1 MNEEKALE
9 LYNFSVKENYDLG
22 DFENFKLVLL
32 NKDRGVEL
40 HSFFENEGYDVGSV
54 NDFVLINNDPLK
66 KKEESILPSQES
78 NVELASGLEEN
89 TTVSSDTSPTSIADI
104 PAYQPDIQQPIA
116 SDTTAMFNTDT
127 NQPEVDSNKEDSYTG
142 VLDDNGNPLD
152 PQDYNLFTEKA
163 DTFEETV
170 DKSVTPEMISSVEEV
185 VVPEMNYKFNR
196 YGFEFTQ
203 KDITGD
209 EMLVKSANGK
219 ELKVELDAL
228 FFAGDYSEE
237 LKSFLRENKEESER
251 LHKILN
257 KDIKDE
263 NVFQNKKQ
271 IDNTLKI
278 FNYETENFEK
288 EVTDYKNVQK
298 KLDITYE
305 ENFKGLSDEELNSP
319 ELKEKLEKYNLLVSQ
334 HSEIQKG
341 LVEKNKEFTAKGKR
355 IDRLAGEYFEMQS
368 EQGSW
373 GEGVINS
380 ALDGVSGIASG
391 VLDAVID
398 ASTLGSF
405 KKEDIIKEARAQGT
419 VPKELQ
425 GDGIL
430 ENLSE
435 EDLIE
440 ALGGSTFNWF
450 TSIAKKGIIKL
461 ASMTNNPAAIV
472 ASAHMLSKKKDG
484 EIEPETSYDKAAS
497 AVRDRARKDIK
508 FGEDKYR
515 NPYSQEAFDFDNEL
529 GLVDA
534 SRKGTRDVLGFES
547 TTEAWT
553 ESNKEG
559 FWGGAFLGL
568 AESIPA
574 MIGGKGPVGW
584 ATRTAQMYAQVS
596 DGVSKEMGSNAF
608 FDDITETEKAMV
620 KMPIG
625 IAVGVLESIGFSNI
639 MKQTGLVN
647 SLVGR
652 ALSKVVSKDMSKSF
666 ATKNFAEFIRQDVEN
681 MIAKGLLTISAAGL
695 AEFETGALQEIAEV
709 GIKDIYNAAKD
720 SKIFD
725 TPDTWNQ
732 WVGQVLKAGAQE
744 AVGGFVMG
752 SPGAVST
759 SMSGLSAQKLDN
771 SVFEMFEKVSG
782 DPTYFNMYVS
792 KLKQRILNPE
802 SDTDLASAKKELD
815 DVNQLR
821 GLLPKIPVHYTTDQK
836 KVALQLL
843 MQKHSLENEIGV
855 EDKTLSKAKQ
865 ELLDKVNDKLAS
877 IENDVVNENNKNNVD
892 ATLIQDFNEG
902 DVEVESKEERSN
914 NVTPEEAADIETFFE
929 GDVSEANESGNEVSN
944 PNLTINRSESS
955 NLNGRQKAAQNTI
968 IKIANFGA
976 KSISK
981 ILPNVRIVLHENN
994 DDFLKFSKNGEGRA
1008 EYNPSNNV
1016 IHINLSSATKTT
1028 VPHEIFHAIIIDKI
1042 KSDPAIQKATE
1053 KMMVSVRK
1061 TLSKDSDLA
1070 IAIDKFA
1077 ESYSDG
1083 IQNEERL
1090 AELIGILSSSAGRE
1104 LSKPTKNAIVR
1115 WVTEIAKKFGINL
1128 GTNFGKNDSDVIDLL
1143 NTIARKTRKGEVIE
1157 ESDVKS
1163 LKPEEKIEEST
1174 PIEEE
1179 QEALDNLPEDTDNK
1193 RDTSKEIEEGL
1204 SSMGKGFIQAANE
1217 RAAKLL
1223 QKNGK
1228 LSYNKKESAEAAR
1241 NNPHYNTI
1249 ENSQGGVDVI
1259 GIYLEETDTWVGTP
1273 SKDLIKKDTEK
1284 SKERVEINVGD
1295 KFNYSFGIARDGIAE
1310 VVGEV
1315 DSENVTVRFANGVE
1329 MLQKKSLLIQYLNNE
1344 TYDVFTE
1351 ITALK
1356 PSPRQQRLAPNG
1368 KVSNLNEVQYNLV
1381 RTPEFKKWFGDWE
1394 INPKE
1399 SSKVLDKNGEPL
1411 VVYHGSNATDIDVF
1425 DRSESKRISSE
1436 VKEFGTFF
1444 STNEFLSEKY
1454 AKAEKTDKYKAELH
1468 DRIIKLKKLKE
1479 ESRSNDRFNEY
1490 AEAEKELTEELESGN
1505 GKVYP
1510 LFLNIRNIKT
1520 FDAKFDN
1527 NIEAWDNLKVK
1538 ADYKVAE
1545 NRQAM
1550 EFLKFGDFGVKRVDG
1565 IKAENILDYNVK
1577 FLDSDGKRYRPLFLD
1592 KKHKESKQYQDA
1604 IKEFGADVYLMFDD
1618 QSENIKLADGSNKT
1632 FNPTSPSIRQQMS
1645 LETISRYHNLNVDG
1659 FFPDRAD
1666 IPKIRKAVES
1676 LGYGLKKSKT
1686 DEYGRGGNYFI
1697 VNSKGAKVNPLKS
1710 KVRQQKAITDIVKE
1724 GRENNFKDPQ
1734 IRDFLVRVK
1743 KFSAKEVDRIMKV
1756 NIDLLQLMPKSF
1768 GNIEGGAKAG
1778 VKLFKKINDFRAK
1791 LTKKNNELKEDD
1803 RISEQEIIDQTIEFL
1818 EKQPEYINESDTYT
1832 QGSKKKGTKVTK
1844 RNKQMSSQQA
1854 SMVIDIQSSIGIRP
1868 TQQMA
1873 ARLRE
1878 ARIAL
1883 SQRTKGRRDL
1893 NKIKIEVRNFIR
1905 KSLPKSIYGTPKVVK
1920 LINLVTDSNK
1930 DNINNILDQ
1939 VAKFVIEH
1947 NIENLEAKLD
1957 KILSGK
1963 LQANQSGRK
1972 KGNRVDNATRKR
1984 IKKIKKE
1991 IDKYKEIK
1999 ENSDTYADEILEI
2012 NEKLNLEFNELQKN
2026 AVQTEETLN
2035 RMVDIQLIMEY
2046 NNSLLMDNND
2056 SNKVTELDSIVST
2069 LQEIIDY
2076 GRSALKEEM
2085 REAHAEYLRQFALGY
2100 YTITGNKIDT
2110 SNKEEMEKA
2119 LANEKYDRDNDAQRK
2134 KLKGKIVSF
2143 ASKIYTNTLDGVF
2156 GTAEALDGLM
2166 SKIDMLPGEMFG
2178 GNLQEMFTEKIDEST
2193 RVFKGR
2199 KMLVEGSIQN
2209 KLIELYGKRWAK
2221 RSRENRVKKPT
2232 GIYKNDKAK
2241 TDGRDLILSQNQMAY
2256 LYNQYKDPANR
2267 GSFETKY
2274 GVEYKRVMEEIEA
2287 KIDPNVKE
2295 LADWQVNEFYPSLY
2309 SHYNE
2314 AYKKIYRTDMP
2325 WNQFYAGMI
2334 YREGIEKEPINML
2347 ANESIQNTSV
2357 GASSTKFRVNNNL
2370 EISDKDMVDV
2380 MASYV
2385 NEMEYFAAYS
2395 ESVRDMNKLFTN
2407 KYIASAIT
2415 NIHGKIT
2422 YNLIQDMIQKI
2433 AAKGTPNSL
2442 GDNIVNKMNDVFII
2456 SRLAL
2461 SPVVMIKQLTSFI
2474 TYANDIG
2481 FGNYIKYAAKN
2492 KAQQVKIWKEV
2503 RDNSVYLQDRGNDSI
2518 LRTIETYS
2526 EETMKKFIPEPA
2538 KDFVVNFMMWTTKFG
2553 DKTAIMVGG
2562 LPNYSFYKA
2571 KAIKNG
2577 ATEQEAIQIAIRKF
2591 ERDTKRT
2598 QQSSDL
2604 QDKDRSQNK
2613 NAVYRALNMFMTTPK
2628 QYLRKEVQSVRNISR
2643 KLRGKGGKGT
2653 YLENIRT
2660 LVMYHVVMPVFFQY
2674 VSLGLPGLL
2683 RDFRDDD
2690 DDDLLRAAIIGN
2702 LNALFILGEVV
2713 ATIGDYMTNKPWAG
2727 SSVKAVG
2734 MIQIVNSIVLKA
2746 NKARNVKDPEKK
2758 AKYMKDVYLD
2768 LVTGLGI
2775 PAPTINKF
2783 VENYGAIGSDGD
2795 IGKDIL
2801 RILNYSKYQQ
2811 EGSGKS
2817 KKKKKTKT
2825 ISEINNEYR
2834 KEEAKNN
2841 KAKSKI
2847 INGSFSSDKGFSNEG
2862 YSGGGF

>member
-9 LYNFSVKENYDLG
+9 LYNFFVKENYDLG

-89 TTVSSDTSPTSIADI
+89 TTGSSDTSPTSIADI

-116 SDTTAMFNTDT
+116 SDTTAMFNTDN

-142 VLDDNGNPLD
+142 ALDDNGNPLD

-203 KDITGD
+203 EDITGD

-237 LKSFLRENKEESER
+237 LKSFLRDNKEESER

-288 EVTDYKNVQK
+288 EVTDYQNVQK
-298 KLDITYE
+298 KLDITYK
-305 ENFKGLSDEELNSP
+305 ENFKGLSSEELNSP
-319 ELKEKLEKYNLLVSQ
+319 ELKEKLEKYNLLINKQ
-334 HSEIQKG
+334 SEIQKG

-368 EQGSW
+368 EQGSLLS
-373 GEGVINS
+373 GMFNS
-380 ALDGVSGIASG
+380 ALDGVSSRAAGF
-391 VLDAVID
+391 LDTFTDVT
-398 ASTLGSF
+398 TLGTF
-405 KKEDIIKEARAQGT
+405 PKEDIIKEARAQGI
-419 VPKELQ
+419 VPEEFQ
-425 GDGIL
+425 GDGVL
-430 ENLSE
+430 ENLSQE
-435 EDLIE
+435 ELE
-440 ALGGSTFNWF
+440 KALGGSTFNWF
-450 TSIAKKGIIKL
+450 TEGAHRLFGKDEAEGYRFIDSETGKEFTNVKKEVK
-461 ASMTNNPAAIV
+461 
-472 ASAHMLSKKKDG
+472 
-484 EIEPETSYDKAAS
+484 EETAYDKAAS
-497 AVRDRARKDIK
+497 SVRDRYRKDVK

-515 NPYSQEAFDFDNEL
+515 NIYSQEAFDFDNEL
-529 GLVDA
+529 GTVDA
-534 SRKGTRDVLGFES
+534 TRKGTRAVLGIES

-553 ESNKEG
+553 ESTKEG
-559 FWGGAFLGL
+559 FWGGAILGL
-568 AESIPA
+568 SESLPA
-574 MIGGKGPVGW
+574 MIGGKGPIGW
-584 ATRTAQMYAQVS
+584 ATRTAQMYSQVS
-596 DGVSKEMGSNAF
+596 DGVSKEMGNNAF

-652 ALSKVVSKDMSKSF
+652 ALSKVVSKDMSKRF
-666 ATKNFAEFIRQDVEN
+666 ASKNFAEFIRQDVEN
-681 MIAKGLLTISAAGL
+681 MIAKGLLTISASGL

-709 GIKDIYNAAKD
+709 KIKDIYNAAKD

-877 IENDVVNENNKNNVD
+877 IEKDVVNENNKNNVD

-1163 LKPEEKIEEST
+1163 LKPEKKIEESA

-1179 QEALDNLPEDTDNK
+1179 IISEKPKTD
-1193 RDTSKEIEEGL
+1193 
-1204 SSMGKGFIQAANE
+1204 
-1217 RAAKLL
+1217 
-1223 QKNGK
+1223 
-1228 LSYNKKESAEAAR
+1228 
-1241 NNPHYNTI
+1241 
-1249 ENSQGGVDVI
+1249 
-1259 GIYLEETDTWVGTP
+1259 EET
-1273 SKDLIKKDTEK
+1273 K
-1284 SKERVEINVGD
+1284 
-1295 KFNYSFGIARDGIAE
+1295 
-1310 VVGEV
+1310 
-1315 DSENVTVRFANGVE
+1315 
-1329 MLQKKSLLIQYLNNE
+1329 
-1344 TYDVFTE
+1344 
-1351 ITALK
+1351 K
-1356 PSPRQQRLAPNG
+1356 PS
-1368 KVSNLNEVQYNLV
+1368 S
-1381 RTPEFKKWFGDWE
+1381 
-1394 INPKE
+1394 
-1399 SSKVLDKNGEPL
+1399 
-1411 VVYHGSNATDIDVF
+1411 
-1425 DRSESKRISSE
+1425 
-1436 VKEFGTFF
+1436 
-1444 STNEFLSEKY
+1444 
-1454 AKAEKTDKYKAELH
+1454 
-1468 DRIIKLKKLKE
+1468 
-1479 ESRSNDRFNEY
+1479 
-1490 AEAEKELTEELESGN
+1490 
-1505 GKVYP
+1505 
-1510 LFLNIRNIKT
+1510 
-1520 FDAKFDN
+1520 
-1527 NIEAWDNLKVK
+1527 
-1538 ADYKVAE
+1538 
-1545 NRQAM
+1545 
-1550 EFLKFGDFGVKRVDG
+1550 
-1565 IKAENILDYNVK
+1565 
-1577 FLDSDGKRYRPLFLD
+1577 
-1592 KKHKESKQYQDA
+1592 
-1604 IKEFGADVYLMFDD
+1604 
-1618 QSENIKLADGSNKT
+1618 
-1632 FNPTSPSIRQQMS
+1632 RQQMS
-1645 LETISRYHNLNVDG
+1645 LETISRYYNLNVGG

-1686 DEYGRGGNYFI
+1686 DEHGRGGNYFI

-1710 KVRQQKAITDIVKE
+1710 KVRQQKAITDIVNE
-1724 GRENNFKDPQ
+1724 ARDNNFKDPQ

-1743 KFSAKEVDRIMKV
+1743 KFSSKEVDRIMKV

-1768 GNIEGGAKAG
+1768 GNIEGGAEAG
-1778 VKLFKKINDFRAK
+1778 VKLFKKINDFRTK
-1791 LTKKNNELKEDD
+1791 LTRKNNELKEDD
-1803 RISEQEIIDQTIEFL
+1803 RISEQEIIDKSIEFL

-1832 QGSKKKGTKVTK
+1832 QGSKSKGTKVTK
-1844 RNKQMSSQQA
+1844 NNKQISSQQA
-1854 SMVIDIQSSIGIRP
+1854 SMVIDLQSSIGIRP

-1878 ARIAL
+1878 ARIILA
-1883 SQRTKGRRDL
+1883 QRTKGGRDL
-1893 NKIKIEVRNFIR
+1893 SKIKTEVRNFIR
-1905 KSLPKSIYGTPKVVK
+1905 KSLPKSIYIKSEVLELIK
-1920 LINLVTDSNK
+1920 LVDSATK
-1930 DNINNILDQ
+1930 DNIDNILNE
-1939 VAKFVIEH
+1939 VAQFVIEK
-1947 NIENLEAKLD
+1947 NIKNLETKLE

-1984 IKKIKKE
+1984 IEKIKDE
-1991 IDKYKEIK
+1991 IDKYKKIK
-1999 ENSDTYADEILEI
+1999 EKSDTYADDILAI

-2026 AVQTEETLN
+2026 AIQTEETLN

-2085 REAHAEYLRQFALGY
+2085 KEAHSEYLRQFALGY

-2110 SNKEEMEKA
+2110 SNRGEMEKA

-2143 ASKIYTNTLDGVF
+2143 ASKVYTNTLDGVF

-2178 GNLQEMFTEKIDEST
+2178 GNLQEMFTERIDEST

-2221 RSRENRVKKPT
+2221 RSRENRVVKPT

-2256 LYNQYKDPANR
+2256 LYNQYKDPANEK
-2267 GSFETKY
+2267 SFEMKFRLEVIDKNDTTLEKKRK
-2274 GVEYKRVMEEIEA
+2274 ELINKANAKRVMSEIEA
-2287 KIDPNVKE
+2287 ALDPNVKE

-2442 GDNIVNKMNDVFII
+2442 GDNIVNKMNNVFII

-2526 EETMKKFIPEPA
+2526 EETMKEFIPEPA

-2713 ATIGDYMTNKPWAG
+2713 ATIGDYMTDKPWAG

-2783 VENYGAIGSDGD
+2783 IENYGAIGSDGD

-2847 INGSFSSDKGFSNEG
+2847 INGSFSSDKGFGNEG